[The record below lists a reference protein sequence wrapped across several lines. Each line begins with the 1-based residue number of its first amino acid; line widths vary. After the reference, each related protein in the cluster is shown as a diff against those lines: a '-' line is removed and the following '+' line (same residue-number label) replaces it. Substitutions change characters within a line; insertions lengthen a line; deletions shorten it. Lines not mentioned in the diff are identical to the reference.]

1 MFYKLKSLGG
11 IMDNRPI
18 GIFDSGIGGLTVLK
32 EISSLLP
39 NENIIYFG
47 DCGRAPYGTKSRET
61 IVRYDLQ
68 NTEFLLEQNIKIIV
82 VACNTASAYG
92 IDEIRAKAGD
102 VPVLDVISPGA
113 KFASVMTQNNKVGV
127 IGTNATINS
136 GVYEKSINRENEN
149 IKVFSKACPLF
160 APIVEEGWWDS
171 EVAVITAQTYLK
183 CMSDNGIDTILLG
196 CTHYPLLEGTINK
209 VLGDSVCII
218 NSAREVARA
227 VKERLLEDGIENV
240 NIIQANYQFFT
251 SDSVDKFKELGE
263 LFLNKEMECVCKA
276 DIELYSN
283 KI

>member
-1 MFYKLKSLGG
+1 MFYTLKTLGG

-32 EISSLLP
+32 EISAILP

-61 IVRYDLQ
+61 IIRYVVQD
-68 NTEFLLEQNIKIIV
+68 TEFLLDQDIKMIV

-92 IDEIRAKAGD
+92 IEEIRAKAGY

-113 KFASVMTQNNKVGV
+113 KFASAMTQNNKVGV
-127 IGTNATINS
+127 IGTIATINS
-136 GVYEKSINRENEN
+136 GVYERSINGENEN

-160 APIVEEGWWDS
+160 VPIAEEGWWDS
-171 EVAVITAQTYLK
+171 DVATITAKIYLQ
-183 CMSDNGIDTILLG
+183 CMADNEIDTMLLG

-218 NSAREVARA
+218 NSAREVAGV
-227 VKERLLEDGIENV
+227 VKERLFKDGIEND
-240 NIIQANYQFFT
+240 NLGKPNYRFFT

-263 LFLNKEMECVCKA
+263 LFLNTKMECVYKA
-276 DIELYSN
+276 DIELYG
-283 KI
+283 KL